1 MAAPMAYEAP
11 VAVEL
16 LRSAIREMRGRLVD
30 GDVESC
36 ISMCDATE
44 VALAH
49 GIDSP
54 EMHAFMAIASA
65 RLA

>member
-1 MAAPMAYEAP
+1 MDSLMAYDAP

-16 LRSAIREMRGRLVD
+16 LRSAIREMRRRLVD

-44 VALAH
+44 IALWH

-54 EMHAFMAIASA
+54 EMHAFKAIESA